1 MRVISAPDSV
11 VGTAIATCVPPE
23 AAGQR
28 LRGVDHAAAAERDD
42 PLARDRAEQVAG
54 QLVDAAR
61 RRACAR
67 PAAAS
72 TTPGA
77 IAAARSVVSSA

>member
-23 AAGQR
+23 AAASAFAVSITR
-28 LRGVDHAAAAERDD
+28 PPPSATMRS
-42 PLARDRAEQVAG
+42 RATAPSRSP
-54 QLVDAAR
+54 ASSST
-61 RRACAR
+61 R
-67 PAAAS
+67 PAPTVWTAPAPS

>member
-11 VGTAIATCVPPE
+11 VGTAIATWLPPE
-23 AAGQR
+23 AAASAFAVSTTR
-28 LRGVDHAAAAERDD
+28 
-42 PLARDRAEQVAG
+42 PPPRATM
-54 QLVDAAR
+54 R
-61 RRACAR
+61 SRATAPSRSPASSSTR
-67 PAAAS
+67 PAGTMCTAPAPS